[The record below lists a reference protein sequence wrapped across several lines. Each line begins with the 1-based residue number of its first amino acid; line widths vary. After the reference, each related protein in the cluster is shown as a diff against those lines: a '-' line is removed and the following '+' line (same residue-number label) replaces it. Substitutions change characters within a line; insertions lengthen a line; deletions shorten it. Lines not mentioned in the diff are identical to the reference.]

1 MLLELRRTELSQD
14 SLFLAECFCTLSLN
28 TVRLPNADEDN
39 SLIFPCVLT
48 GGLKAVGFLFF
59 SLVFYFFFVK

>member
-1 MLLELRRTELSQD
+1 MLLELRRTKLSQD
-14 SLFLAECFCTLSLN
+14 SLFLAECFCTLN

-39 SLIFPCVLT
+39 SLIFPRVLT

-59 SLVFYFFFVK
+59 SLVFYFSFLK